1 MNTKPYTI
9 AAALVFLASCDAPT
23 EMSDMHTAVDARL
36 TTNVPEATGT
46 GAEPIVLTQG
56 LSPALRAAVSTNAG
70 YLGALALEAEAMGQV
85 GVVASVRRPQ
95 LTGNANLGGIRE
107 TGANADTTT

>member
-1 MNTKPYTI
+1 MSGQTMHAKPFTI

-23 EMSDMHTAVDARL
+23 EMSEMRATVEERL
-36 TTNVPEATGT
+36 TNYASEAL
-46 GAEPIVLTQG
+46 GAGGEAVALTQG
-56 LSPALRAAVSTNAG
+56 LAPALRAAVSTNEG

-95 LTGNANLGGIRE
+95 LTGNANIGGIR
-107 TGANADTTT
+107 